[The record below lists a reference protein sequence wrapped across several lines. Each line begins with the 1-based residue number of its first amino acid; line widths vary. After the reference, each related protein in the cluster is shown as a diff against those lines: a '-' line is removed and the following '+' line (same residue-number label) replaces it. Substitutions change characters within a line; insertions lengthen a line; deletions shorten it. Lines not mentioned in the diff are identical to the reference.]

1 MWPLS
6 CGNQGCVVQ
15 WWRLAFTGSS
25 GHERTAPLAPRAIT
39 NASSPRRRKKQL
51 CARKTRWLGGGDT
64 ASAAKSKPLL
74 AHERP
79 AGQTYTEAQANKKR
93 PLSPHVTIYAFPA
106 SAISSITNRVTG
118 VGLAVGCYGI
128 GAMSFFGG
136 DPAALMQTLGQSGV
150 APLFKFGEQVAARY
164 GCQAVV

>member
-1 MWPLS
+1 MLTRLARRTARPLVSSAERPLS
-6 CGNQGCVVQ
+6 
-15 WWRLAFTGSS
+15 S
-25 GHERTAPLAPRAIT
+25 
-39 NASSPRRRKKQL
+39 
-51 CARKTRWLGGGDT
+51 T

-150 APLFKFGEQVAARY
+150 APIFKFGVAFPLVYHYVCAIRHVAWDHY
-164 GCQAVV
+164 VVGFNNDAMKQSSFLVGGVSLALAGGAALM